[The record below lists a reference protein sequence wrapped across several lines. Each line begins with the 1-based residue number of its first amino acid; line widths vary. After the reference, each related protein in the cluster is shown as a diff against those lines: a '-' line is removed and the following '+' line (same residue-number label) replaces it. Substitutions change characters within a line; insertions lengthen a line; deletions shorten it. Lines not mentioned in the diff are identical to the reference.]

1 MNVGRDRVEE
11 TITIDQ
17 KDESEDIVERVG
29 MSDCTT
35 APTLEPERS
44 LNQPDKHLLDEE
56 GKRRYQ
62 SIVGATTYLA
72 HFSRHDI
79 LYAVNQLAREMFKP
93 SKAHMGVVKHLL
105 RYFTGSRD
113 FFIDYEQGGFKLAAF
128 SDADRGNIPDNG
140 KSTSYI
146 VMLANGAM
154 SSNVGLQGLITQL
167 TLEVELV
174 AAALTMKEAGA

>member
-1 MNVGRDRVEE
+1 MNVRRDRVEE

-29 MSDCTT
+29 INDCTT
-35 APTLEPERS
+35 ALTLEPERS

-146 VMLANGAM
+146 VILANGAM
-154 SSNVGLQGLITQL
+154 SFNVGLQGLIAQL